1 MRDLQLLLQHLFHP
15 AWQRW
20 VRFDISGLEHL
31 PAHGPGV
38 VAFNHR
44 SYADFFVLAQLVRR
58 GGRPLRMLAK
68 KELFDVPL
76 VGAIC
81 NGMGGIPVDRA
92 APGDAPYAAAVAALQ
107 RGDLVGLMPQGTI
120 PRGAAF
126 FDPVLVGKP
135 GVVRM
140 AQATGAPVIPVG
152 IWGTE
157 VLWPRSA
164 KAPRVSRW
172 RAPVPVRVRIGPP
185 VELVGES
192 VEADTA
198 RVMAA
203 IVDLLPAE
211 ARVRLDHRPAAAR
224 GAGGPHPHRGRVA
237 VRGSERRLASDL
249 GKAYLRRNAG

>member
-1 MRDLQLLLQHLFHP
+1 MLQHLFHP

-140 AQATGAPVIPVG
+140 AQAT
-152 IWGTE
+152 
-157 VLWPRSA
+157 
-164 KAPRVSRW
+164 RVSRW

-185 VELVGES
+185 VELMGES

-203 IVDLLPAE
+203 IVDLLPPE
-211 ARVRLDHRPAAAR
+211 ARVAHTPTEAELRSADPN
-224 GAGGPHPHRGRVA
+224 G
-237 VRGSERRLASDL
+237 DL
-249 GKAYLRRNAG
+249 PET

>member
-1 MRDLQLLLQHLFHP
+1 MGALRHLRP
-15 AWQRW
+15 
-20 VRFDISGLEHL
+20 EHL

-203 IVDLLPAE
+203 IVDLLPPE
-211 ARVRLDHRPAAAR
+211 ARVAHTPTEAELRSTDPNGDLPAT
-224 GAGGPHPHRGRVA
+224 
-237 VRGSERRLASDL
+237 
-249 GKAYLRRNAG
+249 

>member
-31 PAHGPGV
+31 PARGPGV

-92 APGDAPYAAAVAALQ
+92 APGDAPYATAVAALQ

-120 PRGAAF
+120 RGVPPSSTRSSSASRVSSGWRRRPARRSS
-126 FDPVLVGKP
+126 PSGS
-135 GVVRM
+135 
-140 AQATGAPVIPVG
+140 GAPRCCGRDRRRDPACRAGSTTEPV
-152 IWGTE
+152 
-157 VLWPRSA
+157 
-164 KAPRVSRW
+164 
-172 RAPVPVRVRIGPP
+172 
-185 VELVGES
+185 
-192 VEADTA
+192 
-198 RVMAA
+198 
-203 IVDLLPAE
+203 VDFW
-211 ARVRLDHRPAAAR
+211 
-224 GAGGPHPHRGRVA
+224 
-237 VRGSERRLASDL
+237 
-249 GKAYLRRNAG
+249 K

>member
-1 MRDLQLLLQHLFHP
+1 
-15 AWQRW
+15 
-20 VRFDISGLEHL
+20 
-31 PAHGPGV
+31 
-38 VAFNHR
+38 
-44 SYADFFVLAQLVRR
+44 
-58 GGRPLRMLAK
+58 
-68 KELFDVPL
+68 
-76 VGAIC
+76 
-81 NGMGGIPVDRA
+81 
-92 APGDAPYAAAVAALQ
+92 
-107 RGDLVGLMPQGTI
+107 VGLMPQGTI
-120 PRGAAF
+120 PRGVAF

-185 VELVGES
+185 VELMGES

-203 IVDLLPAE
+203 IVDLLPPE
-211 ARVRLDHRPAAAR
+211 ARVAHTPTEAELRSADPN
-224 GAGGPHPHRGRVA
+224 G
-237 VRGSERRLASDL
+237 DL
-249 GKAYLRRNAG
+249 PET

>member
-1 MRDLQLLLQHLFHP
+1 VRDLQLLLQHLFHP

-164 KAPRVSRW
+164 KGPRVSRW
-172 RAPVPVRVRIGPP
+172 REPVPVRVRIGPP
-185 VELVGES
+185 VELMGES

-203 IVDLLPAE
+203 IVDLLPPE
-211 ARVRLDHRPAAAR
+211 ARVAHTPTEAELRSTDPNGDLPAT
-224 GAGGPHPHRGRVA
+224 
-237 VRGSERRLASDL
+237 
-249 GKAYLRRNAG
+249 